1 MPLLIGLFFLIG
13 TITLVG
19 NFYFPGV
26 LSNSD
31 AIARVVYAFALLVLV
46 SGSISARFRGQ
57 YGQAAKYLAI
67 WVLIGVSLVLLYSMR
82 DAFFPL
88 AQRLQA
94 ELFPSYAVRGLSGE
108 SILHAGLNGHFS
120 TVALTN
126 GERVRFM
133 VDTGAS
139 RVVLSYEDAKRI
151 GLDTESLHFA
161 HPVNTANGTAL
172 VAPVQLD
179 YIQIGE
185 IHLPDVAASVAQ
197 PGKLSGSLL
206 GMSFLNRLRSF
217 EFRGDQ
223 LVLRK

>member
-1 MPLLIGLFFLIG
+1 MPLLIGVFFLIG

-88 AQRLQA
+88 AQRLKA

-108 SILHAGLNGHFS
+108 SILHAGLNGHF
-120 TVALTN
+120 
-126 GERVRFM
+126 
-133 VDTGAS
+133 
-139 RVVLSYEDAKRI
+139 
-151 GLDTESLHFA
+151 LHCCRRWIWRA
-161 HPVNTANGTAL
+161 
-172 VAPVQLD
+172 
-179 YIQIGE
+179 
-185 IHLPDVAASVAQ
+185 
-197 PGKLSGSLL
+197 
-206 GMSFLNRLRSF
+206 
-217 EFRGDQ
+217 
-223 LVLRK
+223 